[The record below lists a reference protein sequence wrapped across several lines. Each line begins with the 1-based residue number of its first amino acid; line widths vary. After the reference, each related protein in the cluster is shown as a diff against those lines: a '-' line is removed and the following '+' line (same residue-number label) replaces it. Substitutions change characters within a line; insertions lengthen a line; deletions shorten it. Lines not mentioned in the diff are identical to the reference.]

1 MYVFCMVFVRFCA
14 VICRYT
20 SISDSRRRKRP
31 TGANSNLRYNLNH
44 ETRSIPTMK
53 TYAEYV
59 RNGAE
64 AERRGT
70 AVNGVK
76 GV

>member
-1 MYVFCMVFVRFCA
+1 
-14 VICRYT
+14 
-20 SISDSRRRKRP
+20 
-31 TGANSNLRYNLNH
+31 
-44 ETRSIPTMK
+44 MK

-59 RNGAE
+59 RNGVE

-76 GV
+76 GVWVLHTLPYASHIHWTKDMMHTFDNIICDSIQV